1 VSSRTVRLLV
11 TVTVAISTL
20 GSCASD
26 THQDV
31 ALDDYTAQA
40 QAICAAAI
48 GSMNGTVQPVIESTL
63 ATMGDEPFDGTE
75 LQQFYRTLIEPT
87 DQAGELI
94 DDMLDSL
101 RGLPQPNEHAEDFE
115 QLWDDIDTTMYKARA
130 DIANAAASPTAATE
144 LWDIDTSPFTAID
157 ARAENLGVPECALD
171 A

>member
-1 VSSRTVRLLV
+1 MRFTRVGRLA
-11 TVTVAISTL
+11 TVTVVIGVF
-20 GSCASD
+20 GSCAGD
-26 THQDV
+26 THQDI
-31 ALDDYTAQA
+31 ALADYTTRA

-48 GSMNGTVQPVIESTL
+48 GAMNGIVQPVIESTL

-87 DQAGELI
+87 DQAGRLI
-94 DDMLDSL
+94 DEMLESL
-101 RGLPQPNEHAEDFE
+101 RGLPQPDEHAEDFE
-115 QLWDDIDTTMYKARA
+115 QLWDNIDTTMQKARA

-157 ARAENLGVPECALD
+157 ARGVEVGVPDCALD